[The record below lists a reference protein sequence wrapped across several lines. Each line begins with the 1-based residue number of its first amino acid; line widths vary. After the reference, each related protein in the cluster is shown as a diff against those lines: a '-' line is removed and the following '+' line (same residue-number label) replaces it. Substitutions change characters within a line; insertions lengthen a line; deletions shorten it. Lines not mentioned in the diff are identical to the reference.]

1 MSGPNAE
8 KIREELERLMREQV
22 ESLQR
27 QTYLGI
33 TAEDSQ
39 QEKARLQRIRELSS
53 DYLEA
58 LKTESP

>member
-33 TAEDSQ
+33 TPEELQ
-39 QEKARLQRIRELSS
+39 QEKARLQRIRELSA

-58 LKTESP
+58 LTTESS

>member
-1 MSGPNAE
+1 MSGAKAE
-8 KIREELERLMREQV
+8 EIRGELERLMREQV

-33 TAEDSQ
+33 TEEELQ
-39 QEKARLQRIRELSS
+39 LEKARLQRIRELSA

-58 LKTESP
+58 LKKTSP